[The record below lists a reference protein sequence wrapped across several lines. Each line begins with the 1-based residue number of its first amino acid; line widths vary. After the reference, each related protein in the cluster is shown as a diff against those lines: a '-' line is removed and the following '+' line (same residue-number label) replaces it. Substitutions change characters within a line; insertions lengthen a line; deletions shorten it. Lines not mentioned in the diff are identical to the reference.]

1 MNTVQ
6 ISTNLSA
13 KPIANMPNGTHGVN
27 SNVSAVES
35 SVPSNQNFSA
45 FSANDAVVA
54 KVLSS
59 SINRS
64 VDVSINSGREQH
76 YSTKEKSLSDKFE
89 VAQQQD
95 NSLFSIETVTTNV
108 VNFVGKALSN
118 MASNGF
124 NSEQLDYFRDQA
136 VQGVGVGIEQAKVE
150 LTGLANE
157 DLFATI
163 DRTRDSIV
171 GGIMNL
177 PIDPK
182 EYAAK
187 LEASQLQLD
196 PEQTT
201 YGAIKIYNRDHTPV
215 EVDFDS
221 LAFSAGKQGNGDKA
235 IYTSNAS
242 NISFSVQGQIDDK
255 QSNEIANLVNQVD
268 SLANTF
274 YRKDVEA
281 SYNKSLELG
290 YNNSEILTLA
300 RQMNQKEGS
309 QLTMAYG
316 QIQHINKETADFDD
330 TAPKAVAEYLN
341 KYLDVMDSNK
351 NTLNEEVDFNKILNG
366 IVNQMKDVQVP
377 DLLTAINR
385 FHTFNNTFFDG

>member
-1 MNTVQ
+1 
-6 ISTNLSA
+6 
-13 KPIANMPNGTHGVN
+13 MPNGTHGVN